1 MEQAMKAAEFHRGPH
16 DGLVL
21 KMEQIQSWCRLVRAQ
36 KGNDVRLFAM
46 MPSPFDWKKVIKGKL
61 GKEGPFD
68 MVYTYEL
75 VRADDGIAFI
85 LCGHDEFAE
94 AAGEFVDEA

>member
-1 MEQAMKAAEFHRGPH
+1 MDSAEFHRGPH

-21 KMEQIQSWCRLVRAQ
+21 KLEEIHSWCRLVRAK
-36 KGNDVRLFAM
+36 KGKDVRLFAM

-68 MVYTYEL
+68 MVYAYEL

-85 LCGHDEFAE
+85 LCGHDEFAD
-94 AAGEFVDEA
+94 AVGEFVDEADA

>member
-1 MEQAMKAAEFHRGPH
+1 MESAEFHRGPY

-21 KMEQIQSWCRLVRAQ
+21 KMGQIHSWCRMIKAK
-36 KGNDVRLFAM
+36 KGNDLRLFAM
-46 MPSPFDWKKVIKGKL
+46 MPSPFDWERVVSGTL

-68 MVYTYEL
+68 MLYAYEL
-75 VRADDGIAFI
+75 VRADDAIEFI

-94 AAGEFVDEA
+94 ATGEFIDEADS

>member
-1 MEQAMKAAEFHRGPH
+1 
-16 DGLVL
+16 VL
-21 KMEQIQSWCRLVRAQ
+21 KMQEIHSWCRLVRAK
-36 KGNDVRLFAM
+36 KGDEVRIFAM

-68 MVYTYEL
+68 MVYAYEL

-85 LCGHDEFAE
+85 LCGHDEFTE
-94 AAGEFVDEA
+94 AAGEFVDDA